1 MITSPPTTD
10 RQTKTVTVSG
20 IPAGVP
26 ILGAA
31 FEATFGSPL
40 SGIAELTVNGQE
52 LRQSSDMP
60 NEPFRYEWF
69 SVQLT
74 TDAERSLQWIREN
87 TALTPVT
94 LRDAG
99 AGNTP

>member
-1 MITSPPTTD
+1 MAEVKTALADFYLLSEWTVEDGVITSPPTTD

-40 SGIAELTVNGQE
+40 SGRVTAATLSRKLDLKISEKDMTV
-52 LRQSSDMP
+52 
-60 NEPFRYEWF
+60 F
-69 SVQLT
+69 SFAIQY
-74 TDAERSLQWIREN
+74 
-87 TALTPVT
+87 
-94 LRDAG
+94 
-99 AGNTP
+99 